1 MDSPRGRLFMI
12 FILACLF
19 SDIAGSLKNEDNP
32 SDYKASGISRRE
44 RASTQVKEILPV
56 EVNVGGLVK
65 IFNQQIQKLGD
76 NVTRLDNQLRIIKA
90 NEERN
95 LESCKAELETSR
107 NELEEEVE
115 RSKNEG
121 KSLEE
126 EVERNSAAQNSLKE
140 EIYRLK
146 NESTS
151 IKAEN
156 ERLKMK
162 LEATPHE
169 TGIPQGTSVLMENIG
184 TPGASSVYGFNLPK
198 YAFQNSSNY
207 WSSISRLPQS
217 IWIKLATPCQ
227 IAKLGF
233 SSEGNMYAPRRFDI
247 IGSSNCADPWTVLLH
262 VADSGFTKTSRSQF
276 KTWTV
281 PQQNRRAFKCIG
293 LKIETTYK
301 CCIRYYSGD
310 YVALKNIQMWG
321 RDRCSS
327 AENSL
332 KEENYRLKNENT
344 AIKAENERLKMK
356 LEATSHKTG
365 IPQGSG
371 LTCTPL
377 TWSFILG
384 SCIHSY
390 DQDGWILLQQR
401 TVNATSNDDNIFA
414 RMKWNN
420 YRDGFED
427 PGIAYWYGLQKMH
440 EKTSSGRW
448 KVALVFRCGGD
459 DQCAVFNDFK
469 IDGENE
475 KFKLHVG
482 AEVSRKGFPSG
493 LTLDYNNEMA
503 FTTSDSDNDKL
514 GSRNCAA
521 YSTILGGWWHKACAY
536 YCPNC
541 QKLNDRNP
549 GCTHTFMVMKRI

>member
-1 MDSPRGRLFMI
+1 MDSPRGRLFTI

-19 SDIAGSLKNEDNP
+19 SDIIGSLKNEDNP

-76 NVTRLDNQLRIIKA
+76 NVTRLHNQLQIIKG
-90 NEERN
+90 NEERK

-151 IKAEN
+151 
-156 ERLKMK
+156 
-162 LEATPHE
+162 
-169 TGIPQGTSVLMENIG
+169 
-184 TPGASSVYGFNLPK
+184 
-198 YAFQNSSNY
+198 
-207 WSSISRLPQS
+207 
-217 IWIKLATPCQ
+217 
-227 IAKLGF
+227 
-233 SSEGNMYAPRRFDI
+233 
-247 IGSSNCADPWTVLLH
+247 
-262 VADSGFTKTSRSQF
+262 
-276 KTWTV
+276 
-281 PQQNRRAFKCIG
+281 
-293 LKIETTYK
+293 
-301 CCIRYYSGD
+301 
-310 YVALKNIQMWG
+310 
-321 RDRCSS
+321 
-327 AENSL
+327 
-332 KEENYRLKNENT
+332 
-344 AIKAENERLKMK
+344 IKAENERLKMK

-448 KVALVFRCGGD
+448 KVALVFHCGPMCGEVD
-459 DQCAVFNDFK
+459 KCAVFNDFK
-469 IDGENE
+469 VDGENE

-482 AEVSRKGFPSG
+482 DEVLQKGFGTNNNWRSYS
-493 LTLDYNNEMA
+493 LDSDNNMA
-503 FTTSDSDNDKL
+503 FTTSDSDNDNYAPY
-514 GSRNCAA
+514 NCA
-521 YSTILGGWWHKACAY
+521 TLGGWLGGWWHPKSCAD

-541 QKLNDRNP
+541 KNDVVYDDINWI
-549 GCTHTFMVMKRI
+549 THTFMAMKRI

>member
-19 SDIAGSLKNEDNP
+19 SDIAGSLKDEDNP

-76 NVTRLDNQLRIIKA
+76 NVTRLHNQLQIIKG

-115 RSKNEG
+115 R
-121 KSLEE
+121 
-126 EVERNSAAQNSLKE
+126 NSAAQNSLKE
-140 EIYRLK
+140 E
-146 NESTS
+146 
-151 IKAEN
+151 
-156 ERLKMK
+156 
-162 LEATPHE
+162 
-169 TGIPQGTSVLMENIG
+169 
-184 TPGASSVYGFNLPK
+184 
-198 YAFQNSSNY
+198 
-207 WSSISRLPQS
+207 
-217 IWIKLATPCQ
+217 
-227 IAKLGF
+227 
-233 SSEGNMYAPRRFDI
+233 
-247 IGSSNCADPWTVLLH
+247 
-262 VADSGFTKTSRSQF
+262 
-276 KTWTV
+276 
-281 PQQNRRAFKCIG
+281 
-293 LKIETTYK
+293 
-301 CCIRYYSGD
+301 
-310 YVALKNIQMWG
+310 
-321 RDRCSS
+321 
-327 AENSL
+327 
-332 KEENYRLKNENT
+332 NYRL
-344 AIKAENERLKMK
+344 KAENERLKMK
-356 LEATSHKTG
+356 LEATSHETG
-365 IPQGSG
+365 ILQGTSG
-371 LTCTPL
+371 L

-384 SCIHSY
+384 SCIDSS

-401 TVNATSNDDNIFA
+401 NVGATSNDDNIFA

-448 KVALVFRCGGD
+448 KVALVYRCGGGD
-459 DQCAVFNDFK
+459 KCAVFNDFK
-469 IDGENE
+469 IEGENE

-482 AEVSRKGFPSG
+482 AEVSRKGFQYR
-493 LTLDYNNEMA
+493 TLDYHNDMA
-503 FTTSDSDNDKL
+503 FTTSDRDNDRDN
-514 GSRNCAA
+514 GNCA
-521 YSTILGGWWHKACAY
+521 SNSHFLGGWWFKYCGY

-541 QKLNDRNP
+541 KYHVVNS

>member
-1 MDSPRGRLFMI
+1 MDSPRGRLFTI

-19 SDIAGSLKNEDNP
+19 SDIIGSLKNEDNP

-115 RSKNEG
+115 R
-121 KSLEE
+121 
-126 EVERNSAAQNSLKE
+126 NSAAQNSLKE
-140 EIYRLK
+140 E
-146 NESTS
+146 
-151 IKAEN
+151 
-156 ERLKMK
+156 
-162 LEATPHE
+162 
-169 TGIPQGTSVLMENIG
+169 
-184 TPGASSVYGFNLPK
+184 
-198 YAFQNSSNY
+198 
-207 WSSISRLPQS
+207 
-217 IWIKLATPCQ
+217 
-227 IAKLGF
+227 
-233 SSEGNMYAPRRFDI
+233 
-247 IGSSNCADPWTVLLH
+247 
-262 VADSGFTKTSRSQF
+262 
-276 KTWTV
+276 
-281 PQQNRRAFKCIG
+281 
-293 LKIETTYK
+293 
-301 CCIRYYSGD
+301 
-310 YVALKNIQMWG
+310 
-321 RDRCSS
+321 
-327 AENSL
+327 
-332 KEENYRLKNENT
+332 NYRL
-344 AIKAENERLKMK
+344 KAENERLKMK
-356 LEATSHKTG
+356 LEATSHETG
-365 IPQGSG
+365 ILQGTSG
-371 LTCTPL
+371 L

-384 SCIHSY
+384 RCIDSS
-390 DQDGWILLQQR
+390 DQDGWILLQR
-401 TVNATSNDDNIFA
+401 SNVSATSNDDNIFA

-448 KVALVFRCGGD
+448 KVALVYRCGGGD
-459 DQCAVFNDFK
+459 KCAVFNDFK

-482 AEVSRKGFPSG
+482 AEVSRKGFESG
-493 LTLDYNNEMA
+493 WILDYNNEMA
-503 FTTSDSDNDKL
+503 FTTSDRDNDIWI
-514 GSRNCAA
+514 SNCAA
-521 YSTILGGWWHKACAY
+521 YNTILGGWWHKDCAL

-541 QKLNDRNP
+541 KNGRNP

>member
-1 MDSPRGRLFMI
+1 MDSPRGRLFTI

-19 SDIAGSLKNEDNP
+19 SDITGSLKNEENP

-95 LESCKAELETSR
+95 
-107 NELEEEVE
+107 
-115 RSKNEG
+115 
-121 KSLEE
+121 
-126 EVERNSAAQNSLKE
+126 SAAQNSLKE
-140 EIYRLK
+140 E
-146 NESTS
+146 
-151 IKAEN
+151 
-156 ERLKMK
+156 
-162 LEATPHE
+162 
-169 TGIPQGTSVLMENIG
+169 
-184 TPGASSVYGFNLPK
+184 
-198 YAFQNSSNY
+198 
-207 WSSISRLPQS
+207 
-217 IWIKLATPCQ
+217 
-227 IAKLGF
+227 
-233 SSEGNMYAPRRFDI
+233 
-247 IGSSNCADPWTVLLH
+247 
-262 VADSGFTKTSRSQF
+262 
-276 KTWTV
+276 
-281 PQQNRRAFKCIG
+281 
-293 LKIETTYK
+293 
-301 CCIRYYSGD
+301 
-310 YVALKNIQMWG
+310 
-321 RDRCSS
+321 
-327 AENSL
+327 
-332 KEENYRLKNENT
+332 NYRL
-344 AIKAENERLKMK
+344 KAENERLKMK
-356 LEATSHKTG
+356 LEATSHETG
-365 IPQGSG
+365 ILQGTSG
-371 LTCTPL
+371 L

-384 SCIHSY
+384 SCIDSSH
-390 DQDGWILLQQR
+390 QDGWILLQQR
-401 TVNATSNDDNIFA
+401 NVGATSNDDNIFA

-448 KVALVFRCGGD
+448 KVALVYRCGGGD
-459 DQCAVFNDFK
+459 KCAVFNDFK

-521 YSTILGGWWHKACAY
+521 YSTILGGWWHKKCAY

>member
-1 MDSPRGRLFMI
+1 MDSPRGRLFTI

-19 SDIAGSLKNEDNP
+19 SDIIGSLKNEDNP

-76 NVTRLDNQLRIIKA
+76 NVTRLHNQLQIIKG
-90 NEERN
+90 NEERK

-107 NELEEEVE
+107 NE
-115 RSKNEG
+115 
-121 KSLEE
+121 LEE

-162 LEATPHE
+162 LEATSHE
-169 TGIPQGTSVLMENIG
+169 TGILQGTSG
-184 TPGASSVYGFNLPK
+184 
-198 YAFQNSSNY
+198 
-207 WSSISRLPQS
+207 
-217 IWIKLATPCQ
+217 
-227 IAKLGF
+227 
-233 SSEGNMYAPRRFDI
+233 
-247 IGSSNCADPWTVLLH
+247 
-262 VADSGFTKTSRSQF
+262 
-276 KTWTV
+276 
-281 PQQNRRAFKCIG
+281 
-293 LKIETTYK
+293 
-301 CCIRYYSGD
+301 
-310 YVALKNIQMWG
+310 
-321 RDRCSS
+321 
-327 AENSL
+327 
-332 KEENYRLKNENT
+332 
-344 AIKAENERLKMK
+344 
-356 LEATSHKTG
+356 
-365 IPQGSG
+365 
-371 LTCTPL
+371 L

-384 SCIHSY
+384 SCIDSS
-390 DQDGWILLQQR
+390 DQDGWTLLQQR
-401 TVNATSNDDNIFA
+401 NVSATSNDDNIFG

-448 KVALVFRCGGD
+448 KVALVYRCGGGD
-459 DQCAVFNDFK
+459 KCAVFNDFK
-469 IDGENE
+469 IEGENE

-482 AEVSRKGFPSG
+482 AKVSQKRFPSG
-493 LTLDYNNEMA
+493 STLDYNNDMA

-514 GSRNCAA
+514 GSRNCAV
-521 YSTILGGWWHKACAY
+521 SNIILGGWWHKDCAY

-541 QKLNDRNP
+541 KFLNSD
-549 GCTHTFMVMKRI
+549 CTHTFMVMKRI